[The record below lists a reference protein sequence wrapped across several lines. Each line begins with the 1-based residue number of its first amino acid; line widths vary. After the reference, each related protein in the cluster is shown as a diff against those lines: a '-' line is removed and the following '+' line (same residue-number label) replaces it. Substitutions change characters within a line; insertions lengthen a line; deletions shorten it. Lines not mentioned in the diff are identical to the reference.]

1 MKRLERG
8 AAPTTVKIDY
18 SFNEASYELQALS
31 LDGEETIQAY
41 GLTDLL
47 AEKLRSIIQQ
57 VVRKRNRRQDVYDI
71 WYLLDTSPPLTHR
84 EKQQVLDTLDSL
96 LVFLTPQRFP
106 YPKPPTGK
114 FYM

>member
-18 SFNEASYELQALS
+18 SFNEASYDLQALS

-47 AEKLRSIIQQ
+47 AEKLRSIIMNPCLG
-57 VVRKRNRRQDVYDI
+57 NR
-71 WYLLDTSPPLTHR
+71 TATH
-84 EKQQVLDTLDSL
+84 QT
-96 LVFLTPQRFP
+96 VF
-106 YPKPPTGK
+106 
-114 FYM
+114 